1 MRTKSEFCFREE
13 KKWSFLKSGPGTLF
27 PYFLV
32 ANPLDPETPATRKIG
47 KQRAWPRFKRPFCYN
62 PAVLLEE
69 LLDVKAK
76 EPRQTVC
83 NVPKDDPKDPYCGG
97 KLKKVTELDAEAKKA
112 AGAGKEVFRCQICK
126 TLYVED
132 SPYAVKK

>member
-1 MRTKSEFCFREE
+1 MFEGSLLLVILRKSVPNTE
-13 KKWSFLKSGPGTLF
+13 G
-27 PYFLV
+27 
-32 ANPLDPETPATRKIG
+32 
-47 KQRAWPRFKRPFCYN
+47 CYN
-62 PAVLLEE
+62 PAVLLEA
-69 LLDVKAK
+69 LLDVKDK

-83 NVPKDDPKDPYCGG
+83 NIPKDDPKDPYCGG